1 MWSTLFCDHSCLSCS
16 LIPTMLLL
24 VNGFPVCIHQFLLY
38 ISGSFLL
45 MWPQTWLFI
54 PVPAFSMGAS
64 QVVLVVKNL
73 PANAGDTRGFNPWVG
88 KIPWRRKSQPTPVF
102 LPGKTK
108 SREAWR
114 DTVHLLLLFSCS
126 VTSNSLGPHG
136 LQHAKLPCPSPS
148 PRAGSN
154 SRPLSQ
160 WCSTLSSSGVPFSFC
175 LPSIFPSIKVFSNEL
190 ALFIRWPKYW
200 NFSISPSNEYSGLIS
215 LELTG
220 LILQSKGL
228 SRVFSNTTIQKHR
241 FFST

>member
-102 LPGKTK
+102 LPGKSHGRSSLVGYSPWGRKESDMTEQVYFHFTK
-108 SREAWR
+108 GEESWC
-114 DTVHLLLLFSCS
+114 VIGSLLCS
-126 VTSNSLGPHG
+126 GPG
-136 LQHAKLPCPSPS
+136 YWTLDMLPI
-148 PRAGSN
+148 
-154 SRPLSQ
+154 LSVLH
-160 WCSTLSSSGVPFSFC
+160 STCVRQ
-175 LPSIFPSIKVFSNEL
+175 I
-190 ALFIRWPKYW
+190 
-200 NFSISPSNEYSGLIS
+200 
-215 LELTG
+215 
-220 LILQSKGL
+220 ILQPLNRWGKYS
-228 SRVFSNTTIQKHR
+228 SE
-241 FFST
+241 

>member
-1 MWSTLFCDHSCLSCS
+1 MVLFSLSNMWMWSTLFCDHSCLSCS

-102 LPGKTK
+102 LPGKTV

-114 DTVHLLLLFSCS
+114 DTVHLLFSCS
-126 VTSNSLGPHG
+126 VTSNCLGPHG

-160 WCSTLSSSGVPFSFC
+160 WCYPTLSSSGVPFSFC
-175 LPSIFPSIKVFSNEL
+175 LPSIFPSMKVFSNEL
-190 ALFIRWPKYW
+190 ALFIRWPKW
-200 NFSISPSNEYSGLIS
+200 TSASVLPMN
-215 LELTG
+215 
-220 LILQSKGL
+220 
-228 SRVFSNTTIQKHR
+228 IQDW
-241 FFST
+241 FP